1 MSLLTLEE
9 LQNLTGPHEG
19 LCISLYMPTI
29 AKSDQNQQN
38 PIRLKNLEDD
48 AEEQLEQAGLEKQK
62 IDALLAPINNLVLD
76 AQFWQYQ
83 DSGLV
88 IFRSEDL
95 FQVYQL
101 PIGID
106 EQVLVQD
113 RFLIRP
119 VLPLLREDERFYILA
134 LSQKQVRLLEATERT
149 VREVEVP
156 HLPKNMQDT
165 LGYEGADEKFH
176 LQMVPGQASSGSGG
190 GNKAMFHGHG
200 EGNDGRK
207 ENILN
212 FFHVVDKAVVGYLKD
227 NTAPLVIA
235 AVEYL
240 QPIYKEANTY
250 VHMSDEIIPGS
261 PEHRRDDE
269 LRDEAWCRLKDI
281 YTTKEAKITDTYK
294 MLAGRKDN
302 RAVKDVTE
310 IIKAA
315 PFGRMEVLFV
325 DKNARRWGTFD
336 ETRVEVMFENQPR
349 PENQD
354 LLDFAATQTVL
365 NGGTVIALDPE
376 DLPENG
382 TPAAAILRY

>member
-1 MSLLTLEE
+1 
-9 LQNLTGPHEG
+9 
-19 LCISLYMPTI
+19 
-29 AKSDQNQQN
+29 
-38 PIRLKNLEDD
+38 
-48 AEEQLEQAGLEKQK
+48 
-62 IDALLAPINNLVLD
+62 
-76 AQFWQYQ
+76 
-83 DSGLV
+83 
-88 IFRSEDL
+88 
-95 FQVYQL
+95 
-101 PIGID
+101 
-106 EQVLVQD
+106 
-113 RFLIRP
+113 
-119 VLPLLREDERFYILA
+119 
-134 LSQKQVRLLEATERT
+134 
-149 VREVEVP
+149 
-156 HLPKNMQDT
+156 
-165 LGYEGADEKFH
+165 
-176 LQMVPGQASSGSGG
+176 
-190 GNKAMFHGHG
+190 MFHGHG

-212 FFHVVDKAVVGYLKD
+212 FFHLVDKAVVGYLKD

-315 PFGRMEVLFV
+315 PFGRIEVLFV

-382 TPAAAILRY
+382 TPAAANSARLIF